1 MRKRCVAVL
10 IIFSLTFY
18 PYLAWS
24 NVNDDELST
33 ATYGTLMLSS
43 TTAGLTIYGMTVTT
57 EQTIGEDEQAYLKQ
71 NHADVIEGLATGQGQ
86 FIDDL
91 TFALNI
97 PHHQRHI
104 FTQKLT
110 AQFDALADLVDTER
124 ITPSRAKQFFKM
136 IVKIRAQV

>member
-1 MRKRCVAVL
+1 MRKRCVLVL
-10 IIFSLTFY
+10 IVFSLAVY
-18 PYLAWS
+18 PYLAWGWE
-24 NVNDDELST
+24 NDELST
-33 ATYGTLMLSS
+33 TIYGALMLSS
-43 TTAGLTIYGMTVTT
+43 STAGLASYGITVTA
-57 EQTIGEDEQAYLKQ
+57 EQSGGEEEHAYLKQ

-86 FIDDL
+86 FMDDL
-91 TFALNI
+91 IFALNI
-97 PHHQRHI
+97 PHHKRHI